1 MALNPGSDTL
11 TRGKVTPSHAKRE
24 DLDPS
29 RHQSQT
35 VEIRAATA
43 RPPRARRLG
52 VGLSPAGDTGRE
64 AVSSSSPRAPGSQP
78 RPPSRPETHQH
89 SAFTAPQITAAT
101 PRERPETTAAPRAGH
116 CLETLS
122 FRLLGRKATRVSSR
136 SRPAP
141 VTFDTTSIQTPP
153 RLPERPL
160 AAGGWRLPE
169 GYTAGVQDRDSH
181 PAGLW
186 KGLEMTRRLVR
197 QVLME
202 AL

>member
-1 MALNPGSDTL
+1 M
-11 TRGKVTPSHAKRE
+11 
-24 DLDPS
+24 
-29 RHQSQT
+29 
-35 VEIRAATA
+35 
-43 RPPRARRLG
+43 
-52 VGLSPAGDTGRE
+52 
-64 AVSSSSPRAPGSQP
+64 
-78 RPPSRPETHQH
+78 
-89 SAFTAPQITAAT
+89 
-101 PRERPETTAAPRAGH
+101 
-116 CLETLS
+116 
-122 FRLLGRKATRVSSR
+122 SSR

-197 QVLME
+197 EERACLASGRPLQVE
-202 AL
+202 GAPTRKGRP